1 MGERERVNHN
11 YKVFLPTAGIGSRV
25 KGQSNN
31 LNKCLIGID
40 NKPVVSHIIDKFHP
54 KVPIVMALGYGGDY
68 VRQYVE
74 ITYPERD
81 FSFVEIN
88 NYDGKDS
95 GLGLTMNSCK
105 DELQCP
111 FIFVSNDTIFEEQL
125 YFDEIPYNWLG
136 YSTFK
141 AGSDYRSLVLD
152 DDGNVKRLNDKIK
165 NSKDFSYIGICGIK
179 DYKEFWRFMKDKES
193 LAMGESYG
201 IKKMLEANESYMT
214 STSFNSFKFTWYDTG
229 NERALGVA
237 KEKLKTEYQPNILE
251 KDDEAIW
258 FANNKTIKFSV
269 DKKFIKDRVK
279 RSKSLEPYIPTII
292 NHSNNFYSYDF
303 IEGKVLSD
311 KVTGKKF
318 EYLLSWLD
326 KFWRKV
332 ELEKVDY
339 EIFNEKC
346 REFYLDK
353 TIDRIDLYYKK
364 YYNNDSD
371 NEIVNDNKLP
381 MLNTLMEKVDWSWVT
396 KGEPVRFH
404 GDLHFENILIKEES
418 KILPFA
424 LLDWRQNFGGE
435 YKYGD
440 LYYDL
445 AKLLHGL
452 IISHDFI
459 NQNFYTFSRN
469 MNSVYFDFHR
479 KNTNIECER
488 ILENYV
494 TEKGLDWKKVKV
506 MTVLIF
512 LNIAGL
518 HHYPYCHLLYYLG
531 KSMLHEELQ

>member
-1 MGERERVNHN
+1 MVEKELMYN

-25 KGQSNN
+25 KGESNN

-40 NKPVVSHIIDKFHP
+40 NKPVISHIIEKFHP
-54 KVPIVMALGYGGDY
+54 KVSFVVALGYGG
-68 VRQYVE
+68 QYVKQYIE

-81 FSFVEIN
+81 FIFVNIPDYEG
-88 NYDGKDS
+88 DGT

-125 YFDEIPYNWLG
+125 YFDEIQYNWLG
-136 YSTFK
+136 YSPIK
-141 AGSDYRSLVLD
+141 AGSDYRSLELD
-152 DDGNVKRLNDKIK
+152 KEGNVKKLNDKVK

-179 DYKEFWRFMKDKES
+179 DYKEFWRFMEDDES
-193 LAMGESYG
+193 LIMGESYG
-201 IKKMLEANESYMT
+201 IKKMLESNETYMT

-229 NERALGVA
+229 NKQSLLNA
-237 KEKLKTEYQPNILE
+237 KEKLKSEYQPNILE
-251 KDDEAIW
+251 KDDESIW
-258 FANNKTIKFSV
+258 FANNKTIKFSI
-269 DKKFIKDRVK
+269 DKNFIKDRVK
-279 RSKSLEPYIPTII
+279 RSKNLELYIPTITDY
-292 NHSNNFYSYDF
+292 SNNFYSYDF
-303 IEGKVLSD
+303 IKGKVLSD

-326 KFWRKV
+326 SFWLKFN
-332 ELEKVDY
+332 LGEK
-339 EIFNEKC
+339 EFEKFKLSC
-346 REFYLDK
+346 MDFYKDK
-353 TIDRIDLYYKK
+353 TISRINLYYTNF
-364 YYNNDSD
+364 NNMDSD

-381 MLNTLMEKVDWSWVT
+381 RIDSLLNDIDWGRISEGV
-396 KGEPVRFH
+396 PVRFH
-404 GDLHFENILIKEES
+404 GDLHFENILVKEES
-418 KILPFA
+418 KTLPFA

-435 YKYGD
+435 YRYGD

-459 NQNFYTFSRN
+459 NQNFYHFSRD

-488 ILENYV
+488 ILESYV
-494 TEKGLDWKKVKV
+494 KEKGLDWEKVKV
-506 MTVLIF
+506 MTALIF
-512 LNIAGL
+512 LNISGL

-531 KSMLHEELQ
+531 KSMLNENLV

>member
-1 MGERERVNHN
+1 MYK

-40 NKPVVSHIIDKFHP
+40 NKPVISHIVEKFHSE
-54 KVPIVMALGYGGDY
+54 VSFVIALGYGGDY
-68 VRQYVE
+68 VRQYLE

-81 FSFVEIN
+81 FTFVQIEKYEGSN
-88 NYDGKDS
+88 T
-95 GLGLTMNSCK
+95 GLGLTMNTCK
-105 DELQCP
+105 EYLQCP

-125 YFDEIPYNWLG
+125 YFDEIQYNWLG
-136 YSTFK
+136 YSPIE
-141 AGSDYRSLVLD
+141 AGSNYRSLELD
-152 DDGNVKRLNDKIK
+152 DDGNVIRLNDKIK

-179 DYKEFWRFMKDKES
+179 DYKEFWKSMDDDES
-193 LAMGESYG
+193 LIMGESYG
-201 IKKMLEANESYMT
+201 IKKMLEANESYIS

-229 NERALGVA
+229 NKSSLLDA
-237 KEKLKTEYQPNILE
+237 KEKLRSEHQPNILE
-251 KDDEAIW
+251 KDNEAIW

-279 RSKSLEPYIPTII
+279 RSKSLEPYVPTII
-292 NHSNNFYSYDF
+292 GYSDNFYSYDF
-303 IEGKVLSD
+303 IKGTVLSE

-326 KFWRKV
+326 NLWV
-332 ELEKVDY
+332 KVDKKLD
-339 EIFNEKC
+339 FNFKCLDFYKEKTN
-346 REFYLDK
+346 E
-353 TIDRIDLYYKK
+353 RIELYYQK
-364 YYNNDSD
+364 YYNKDSSD
-371 NEIVNDNKLP
+371 EIVNDNKLP
-381 MLNTLMEKVDWSWVT
+381 FLKDLLDKVDWEMVSNG
-396 KGEPVRFH
+396 KPVRFH
-404 GDLHFENILIKEES
+404 GDLHFENILIKKES
-418 KILPFA
+418 DTLPFA
-424 LLDWRQNFGGE
+424 LVDWRQNFSGMYE
-435 YKYGD
+435 CGD

-469 MNSVYFDFHR
+469 MNNVYYDFHR
-479 KNTNIECER
+479 KETNIECER

-494 TEKGLDWKKVKV
+494 TEKDLDWNKVEII
-506 MTVLIF
+506 TALIF

-531 KSMLHEELQ
+531 KSMLNEKLI

>member
-1 MGERERVNHN
+1 MGERGLVSHN

-25 KGQSNN
+25 KGQSKN

-40 NKPVVSHIIDKFHP
+40 NKPVISHIIDKFHP

-81 FSFVEIN
+81 FTFVEID
-88 NYDGKDS
+88 NYDGKNS
-95 GLGLTMNSCK
+95 GLGLTMNKCK
-105 DELQCP
+105 KSLQSP

-125 YFDEIPYNWLG
+125 YFDEIPSNWLG
-136 YSTFK
+136 YSPIK

-152 DDGNVKRLNDKIK
+152 DEGNVKKLNDKIK

-179 DYKEFWRFMKDKES
+179 DYKDFWRFMKDKES
-193 LAMGESYG
+193 LVMGESYG
-201 IKKMLEANESYMT
+201 IKKMLEANETYMT

-229 NERALGVA
+229 NERALQDA
-237 KEKLKTEYQPNILE
+237 KEKLKSEYQPNILE

-279 RSKSLEPYIPTII
+279 RSKSLEPYVPTVT
-292 NHSNNFYSYDF
+292 NYTDNFYSYDF
-303 IEGKVLSD
+303 ITGKVLSD

-326 KFWRKV
+326 NFWQ
-332 ELEKVDY
+332 KVDLGIVEY
-339 EIFNEKC
+339 EKFTKKC
-346 REFYLDK
+346 REFYVDK
-353 TIDRIDLYYKK
+353 TMNRIDLYYKK

-381 MLNTLMEKVDWSWVT
+381 MLNTLMKNVDWSWMI

-418 KILPFA
+418 KTLPFA
-424 LLDWRQNFGGE
+424 LLDWRQSFGGE

-469 MNSVYFDFHR
+469 MNNVYFDFHR

-488 ILENYV
+488 ILESYV
-494 TEKGLDWKKVKV
+494 KEKGLEWKKVKV
-506 MTVLIF
+506 MTALIF

-531 KSMLHEELQ
+531 KSMLYEELQ